1 MWWRVGDF
9 WRISYIT
16 VSGLHHF
23 KKKKKGDVIQK
34 SRIRE
39 FKVKICIALF

>member
-16 VSGLHHF
+16 VSGLHHL
-23 KKKKKGDVIQK
+23 KKKKGDVIQK

>member
-16 VSGLHHF
+16 VSGLHHL
-23 KKKKKGDVIQK
+23 KNKKGDVIQK